1 MPDHNPKNLS
11 DQEIEAMIAK
21 AVAKQVPDICRQASE
36 APIIPQEMVDD
47 ILPRQFPRRNL
58 WRRRLIAALFL
69 LCLCAGGIFAY
80 TWFSVRAIVS
90 IDINPAVSLSLN
102 RYEYVI
108 DAQPLND
115 DGADVLNDLS
125 LKRLDLDTALNALI
139 GAMNRK
145 GYLAEGG
152 AASVFVSGDDEE
164 YNQKLYEQISDD
176 LAHLA
181 PSVTTSPSEQAPSS
195 ETVQQET
202 TLPSEDTQKET
213 TPPSEQAPSSETVQ
227 QETTLPSS
235 SSGTAISMAQ
245 AQQLA
250 LQKAGLPEKDVV
262 WKKIEQDED
271 DGIIIYEL
279 EFISGHT
286 EYECEIDAATGAFLK
301 FEQEI
306 D

>member
-69 LCLCAGGIFAY
+69 LCLCAGSIFAY

-152 AASVFVSGDDEE
+152 AASVFVSSDDEE
-164 YNQKLYEQISDD
+164 Y
-176 LAHLA
+176 
-181 PSVTTSPSEQAPSS
+181 
-195 ETVQQET
+195 
-202 TLPSEDTQKET
+202 TL
-213 TPPSEQAPSSETVQ
+213 
-227 QETTLPSS
+227 
-235 SSGTAISMAQ
+235 
-245 AQQLA
+245 
-250 LQKAGLPEKDVV
+250 
-262 WKKIEQDED
+262 
-271 DGIIIYEL
+271 
-279 EFISGHT
+279 
-286 EYECEIDAATGAFLK
+286 
-301 FEQEI
+301 
-306 D
+306 